1 MSTTKAIQTV
11 GAPFIKFQD
20 RDKIEY
26 FQNGKIYF
34 KSLAYYRQREQET
47 GDDTVGDVF
56 EAMFHVNNGFLCIPE
71 IGMFEKLDDTLI
83 NSCFANHYAFCMLSL
98 FEDKYEFK
106 FTNEQKEKILR
117 FGDSALLITNRS
129 EFLHRVAIALNREH
143 IKGAHGFVNYYDET
157 ADNSEYW
164 FSILR
169 SGTQNIAF
177 SKRKRY
183 SYQQEYRLL
192 IKPPITETDYL
203 ELDIGNIADIST
215 IFAAEQALNAIAF
228 CHGSV

>member
-1 MSTTKAIQTV
+1 MSTTKAIQAV

-34 KSLAYYRQREQET
+34 KSLAYYRQRERET

-71 IGMFEKLDDTLI
+71 IGVFKKLDDALI
-83 NSCFANHYAFCMLSL
+83 HSCFANHYVFCMLSL
-98 FEDKYEFK
+98 FEDKPEFK
-106 FTNEQKEKILR
+106 FTNEQKEKILG

-129 EFLHRVAIALNREH
+129 EFLHRVAMALDREK
-143 IKGAHGFVNYYDET
+143 IEGTHGFVNYYDE
-157 ADNSEYW
+157 ASDNSDYW

-169 SGTQNIAF
+169 SGPQNIAF

-192 IKPPITETDYL
+192 IKPATTETDYF

-215 IFAAEQALNAIAF
+215 ILTADQAINAIAL
-228 CHGSV
+228 CQGSV